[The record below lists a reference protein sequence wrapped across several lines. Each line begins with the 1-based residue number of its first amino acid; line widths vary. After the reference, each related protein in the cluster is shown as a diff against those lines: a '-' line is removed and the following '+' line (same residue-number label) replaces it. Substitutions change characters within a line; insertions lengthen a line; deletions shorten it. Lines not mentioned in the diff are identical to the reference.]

1 MRLAMPEPMITM
13 ESPLFSANAF
23 GAAWIS
29 FSPPNSRPQTTRK
42 KCTFFMNQNGLPCGN
57 QTLLESRKYKS
68 DVVEQVLPERGKLLL
83 APNLRCSAEN
93 VQAQLI
99 THSVTVRVFHPGE
112 GVVDDGLPGDF
123 SEGAVEGT
131 ARKFLIATEGDVALD
146 QLG

>member
-1 MRLAMPEPMITM
+1 MRLAMPEPMITI

-23 GAAWIS
+23 GAALTV

-42 KCTFFMNQNGLPCGN
+42 KCTFFMNQNGLPCEN
-57 QTLLESRKYKS
+57 QTPLESRKYNRTWWHTS
-68 DVVEQVLPERGKLLL
+68 LPGRGKFHL

-112 GVVDDGLPGDF
+112 GVVDDGLPSDF

-146 QLG
+146 QLR